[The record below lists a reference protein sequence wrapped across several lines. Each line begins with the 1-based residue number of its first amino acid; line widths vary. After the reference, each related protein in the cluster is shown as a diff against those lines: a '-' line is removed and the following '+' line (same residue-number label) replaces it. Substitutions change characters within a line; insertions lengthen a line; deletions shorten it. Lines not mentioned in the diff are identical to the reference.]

1 MTSTTGN
8 RGPADPSKTTDHAVR
23 LIFDTT
29 DDGDVSSAK
38 KKKPKEGCPTLSVTC
53 KPTMLSCSPVAQCA
67 KFDHP
72 GCSPLECSPVATA
85 PPKAGF

>member
-1 MTSTTGN
+1 MSEAGAGSTTGPEP
-8 RGPADPSKTTDHAVR
+8 RGAVR
-23 LIFDTT
+23 LIFHST
-29 DDGDVSSAK
+29 DDDDDVSAAKK

-53 KPTMLSCSPVAQCA
+53 KPTMASCSPVAQCA

-85 PPKAGF
+85 PPKAAL